1 MMTLWILFCRM
12 TEKWDT
18 VFTFYAKDREHAER
32 RVEEILQEH
41 SYERLTQGV
50 SLWLQD
56 SHDTSTWV
64 YEKVVGKQEK
74 RWYPHLYM
82 KNRKQ
87 RGPLP
92 METNE
97 KLKMALLQ
105 ETEKELLKMIDD

>member
-1 MMTLWILFCRM
+1 MRQLGEDMNQFAMGQVFC
-12 TEKWDT
+12 WS
-18 VFTFYAKDREHAER
+18 A
-32 RVEEILQEH
+32 RVMCLGISPLPIQA
-41 SYERLTQGV
+41 SRIGFA
-50 SLWLQD
+50 S
-56 SHDTSTWV
+56 SPRV